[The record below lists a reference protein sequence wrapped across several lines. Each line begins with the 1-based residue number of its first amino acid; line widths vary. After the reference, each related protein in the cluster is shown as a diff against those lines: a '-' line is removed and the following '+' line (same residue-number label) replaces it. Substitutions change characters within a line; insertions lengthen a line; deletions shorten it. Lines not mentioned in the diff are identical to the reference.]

1 MAPDVADDDDVGKP
15 HETGAAVLWS
25 DTHLTKLEPRL
36 LPTMRLVSYPARLDG
51 VRALVVTPLPAS
63 WDPAPTAAQHATD
76 DERGD
81 ALATTASSIL
91 RQLRSCGEWEV
102 HPVEFGER
110 GTTLMGMRLPHID
123 IAAIPDQRTSDAG
136 LEVVRLVARRLLLQ
150 MANEPRTIVP
160 RTSRLLRGG
169 STGR

>member
-1 MAPDVADDDDVGKP
+1 
-15 HETGAAVLWS
+15 
-25 DTHLTKLEPRL
+25 
-36 LPTMRLVSYPARLDG
+36 MRLVSYPARLDG
-51 VRALVVTPLPAS
+51 VRALVVTPLPAA
-63 WDPAPTAAQHATD
+63 DPAPTAAQHATD

-102 HPVEFGER
+102 HRRVRRARHDAHGHA
-110 GTTLMGMRLPHID
+110 LPHID